1 MWQLHPIFILLLIN
15 VAQIVLKQVNKH
27 RYLYTDMYNSNGAS
41 EKCYYD
47 DNLRELRCVI
57 PVKVQQYIYRREVK
71 IMRGKTDW
79 WITMYD
85 SVERKQI
92 TKYFESEFELD
103 KFKRR
108 LKYLTRYT
116 VLESSTDKYWS
127 D

>member
-1 MWQLHPIFILLLIN
+1 
-15 VAQIVLKQVNKH
+15 
-27 RYLYTDMYNSNGAS
+27 
-41 EKCYYD
+41 
-47 DNLRELRCVI
+47 
-57 PVKVQQYIYRREVK
+57 
-71 IMRGKTDW
+71 MRGKTDW

-127 D
+127 DEI

>member
-1 MWQLHPIFILLLIN
+1 
-15 VAQIVLKQVNKH
+15 
-27 RYLYTDMYNSNGAS
+27 
-41 EKCYYD
+41 
-47 DNLRELRCVI
+47 
-57 PVKVQQYIYRREVK
+57 
-71 IMRGKTDW
+71 MRGKTDW

-85 SVERKQI
+85 SIERKQI

-103 KFKRR
+103 KYKRR

>member
-1 MWQLHPIFILLLIN
+1 
-15 VAQIVLKQVNKH
+15 
-27 RYLYTDMYNSNGAS
+27 
-41 EKCYYD
+41 
-47 DNLRELRCVI
+47 
-57 PVKVQQYIYRREVK
+57 
-71 IMRGKTDW
+71 MRGKTDW

-127 D
+127 DYI